1 MTWANRFRLT
11 LGLVA
16 VLALGAWLTFYLND
30 SKAVATSSSAQIE
43 SKTYAVG
50 SQYAGLVVDQL
61 VNPGDAVTPG
71 TPLFVIDSATL
82 RHDVSIG
89 FAPGPT
95 PGQAINEAGQVVIL
109 ATEAGTVARVEASR
123 GTFVPAA
130 AVLAQVEREGSLY
143 VKAEYTL
150 TAKEYARIDED
161 APVTIVLPNEQTVAG
176 HVSGIEVQ
184 TVSSKA
190 QAIVTVESD
199 KLVPGKANGLMAAGT
214 PVNAELQLQNDGV
227 VTDVQ
232 ASVNEVFDGVS
243 TSVKGLFG
251 SGE

>member
-16 VLALGAWLTFYLND
+16 VLALGAWMTFHLND
-30 SKAVATSSSAQIE
+30 SKAIATSSSAQIE
-43 SKTYAVG
+43 SETYAVG

-61 VNPGDAVTPG
+61 VNEGDAVTEG
-71 TPLFVIDSATL
+71 TELFVIDSATL

-89 FAPGPT
+89 FAPT
-95 PGQAINEAGQVVIL
+95 DTTGQKINAAGQVVVL
-109 ATEAGTVARVEASR
+109 ATGDGTVAKIEATR

-130 AVLAQVEREGSLY
+130 AVLAQVEKKGSLF

-161 APVTIVLPNEQTVAG
+161 APVSIVLPNEQTIAG
-176 HVSGIEVQ
+176 RVSGIEVQ

-199 KLVPGKANGLMAAGT
+199 KLVPGKANGLVAAGT

>member
-16 VLALGAWLTFYLND
+16 VLALGAWMTFHLNE
-30 SKAVATSSSAQIE
+30 SKAIATSSSAQIE
-43 SKTYAVG
+43 SQTYAVG

-61 VNPGDAVTPG
+61 VNQGDAVTEG
-71 TPLFVIDSATL
+71 MPLFVIDSSTL

-89 FAPGPT
+89 FAPTDT
-95 PGQAINEAGQVVIL
+95 PGQMINDAGQVVVL
-109 ATEAGTVARVEASR
+109 ATGNGTVAKVEATR

-130 AVLAQVEREGSLY
+130 AVLAQVEKEGSLY

-161 APVTIVLPNEQTVAG
+161 ATVSIVLPNEQTVPGRVA
-176 HVSGIEVQ
+176 GIEVQ

-199 KLVPGKANGLMAAGT
+199 KLVAGKANGLMAAGT

>member
-16 VLALGAWLTFYLND
+16 VVALGAWLTFYLND
-30 SKAVATSSSAQIE
+30 SKAIATSSSAQIE

-61 VNPGDAVTPG
+61 VEQGDVVTEG

-89 FAPGPT
+89 FT
-95 PGQAINEAGQVVIL
+95 PGEMPGQRINAAGQVEVL
-109 ATEAGTVARVEASR
+109 ATGPGTVAKIEATR

-130 AVLAQVEREGSLY
+130 AVLAQVEKEGSLY

-161 APVTIVLPNEQTVAG
+161 AAVSIVLPNEQTVSG
-176 HVSGIEVQ
+176 HVAGIEVQ
-184 TVSSKA
+184 TVASKA

-199 KLVPGKANGLMAAGT
+199 KLVAGKANGLMAAGT
-214 PVNAELQLQNDGV
+214 PVNAELQLKNDGV
-227 VTDVQ
+227 VTDVA
-232 ASVNEVFDGVS
+232 ASVDEVFTDVS